1 MREIKF
7 RGKDQWGNWRYGDL
21 MKNSIPT
28 ASPVIVEEF
37 YYDDPDDSMF
47 EVNPDTVGQYTGRC
61 AGESKKIFE
70 GDVLE
75 YTVFDYQGQDLQ
87 YRGVVE
93 WCGSRFIVSVHSVFA
108 CNSWRPRRD
117 YEEEYFDLD
126 WMLDQDD
133 EVKIIG
139 NVHDNPELLEVE
151 A

>member
-7 RGKDQWGNWRYGDL
+7 RGREQDGFWTYGDL
-21 MKNSIPT
+21 RHEGNITGIIENGIYSW
-28 ASPVIVEEF
+28 V
-37 YYDDPDDSMF
+37 DSS
-47 EVNPDTVGQYTGRC
+47 TVGQYTGRC
-61 AGESKKIFE
+61 ASESAEIYE

-75 YTVFDYQGQDLQ
+75 FTVFDYQGQDLQ

-93 WCGSRFIVSVHSVFA
+93 WSGSRFIVSVHSVFV

-139 NVHDNPELLEVE
+139 NVHDNPELLEATE
-151 A
+151 

>member
-7 RGKDQWGNWRYGDL
+7 RGQTYDTPPHWVFGDL
-21 MKNSIPT
+21 YHYITGEPAINYPHPHKKWLESE
-28 ASPVIVEEF
+28 PVR
-37 YYDDPDDSMF
+37 
-47 EVNPDTVGQYTGRC
+47 PDTVGQFTGRC
-61 AGESKKIFE
+61 VSESAGIFE

-75 YTVFDYQGQDLQ
+75 YTVFDYQGQDVQ

-93 WCGSRFIVSVHSVFA
+93 WCGSRFIVSVCLVLAS
-108 CNSWRPRRD
+108 NKWREKRD
-117 YEEEYFDLD
+117 YEESYYDLD
-126 WMLDQDD
+126 WLLDQDD